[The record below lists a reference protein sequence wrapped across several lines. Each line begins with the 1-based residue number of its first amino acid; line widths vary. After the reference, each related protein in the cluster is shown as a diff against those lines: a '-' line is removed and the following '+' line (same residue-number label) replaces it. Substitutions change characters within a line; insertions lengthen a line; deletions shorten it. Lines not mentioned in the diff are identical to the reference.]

1 MENRKFK
8 TVKEYFDEVPPQ
20 SRERMVRIREELAKV
35 APLAEEVISYNMP
48 ALNYKGIVVYYA
60 AYEKHIGFYAIPHA
74 HTLFKEELS
83 PYKQGKGS
91 VQFPHDRPLPLDLIK
106 RMTAFRYNEQ
116 LGNQNQKME

>member
-48 ALNYKGIVVYYA
+48 ALKYKGIVVYYA
-60 AYEKHIGFYAIPHA
+60 AV
-74 HTLFKEELS
+74 L
-83 PYKQGKGS
+83 
-91 VQFPHDRPLPLDLIK
+91 
-106 RMTAFRYNEQ
+106 
-116 LGNQNQKME
+116 